1 MTASASAA
9 GKPPPSPDATLQPA
23 NSGASHV
30 HKQQQQQQ
38 QQTSQLSLPKGQTE
52 TSPIQQMVDVHPLQ
66 AEPQQPAATST
77 QEGTKDSHKPGT
89 SDGVQ
94 AQDQDLGTCAQARD
108 GEGMSGG
115 AAFGAWASAE
125 QHSEWRVME
134 WVASE
139 ALPALIG
146 AVRMVGPHTET
157 EALRYL
163 ACLFVFEFCCLS
175 VCLSV
180 CPSVCLSACLSI
192 HLSIRVSASLSVYLY
207 VCHVFVPVC
216 SCLLS
221 CRAVCLSWA
230 LTTNWRPIDSCSC
243 CHIYT
248 ERQNATLCRRL
259 RL

>member
-38 QQTSQLSLPKGQTE
+38 QQTSQVSLPKGQTE

-163 ACLFVFEFCCLS
+163 ACLFVVEFC
-175 VCLSV
+175 CLSV